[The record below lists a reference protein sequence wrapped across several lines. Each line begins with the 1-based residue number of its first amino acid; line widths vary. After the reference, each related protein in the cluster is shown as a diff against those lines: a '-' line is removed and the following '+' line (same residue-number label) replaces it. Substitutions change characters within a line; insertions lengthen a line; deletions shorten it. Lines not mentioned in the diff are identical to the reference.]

1 MGRLTRSI
9 PDWIKCTIPSGPQY
23 KKVKQHVNACGLHT
37 VCIEAR
43 CPNVGEC
50 FTKGHATFL
59 IMGNVC
65 TRNCKY
71 CAVAKGVPLPV
82 DDDEPQKIARA
93 INNLKLSYVVVTS
106 VTRDDL
112 SDGGAVY
119 FAKTVDAVRT
129 LNDSTMV
136 EVLIP
141 DFKHSQQLS
150 LKTIMAAKPDVINH
164 NIEVAQSCY
173 TTLRP
178 SGNYR
183 ASLKLLAIVTEYG
196 FTAKSGL
203 MIGFGE
209 TLDDIVQTLRDV
221 RSTGCEIMT
230 IGQYCS
236 SYKGAYPVQK
246 YYTPDEFSRIEAIA
260 YTIGF
265 SKVMAA
271 PLVRSSYR
279 AGEMFSRATIAHN
292 TMEA

>member
-1 MGRLTRSI
+1 M
-9 PDWIKCTIPSGPQY
+9 W
-23 KKVKQHVNACGLHT
+23 VNVLQKDMLPFSLWAMFVRAIANT
-37 VCIEAR
+37 VLLQKEYLCR
-43 CPNVGEC
+43 
-50 FTKGHATFL
+50 
-59 IMGNVC
+59 
-65 TRNCKY
+65 
-71 CAVAKGVPLPV
+71 V
-82 DDDEPQKIARA
+82 DDNEPQKIARA

-112 SDGGAVY
+112 NDGGALY

-129 LNDSTMV
+129 LNDSTKV

-178 SGNYR
+178 KGNYR

-230 IGQYCS
+230 IGQYRS
-236 SYKGAYPVQK
+236 SHKGAYPHKNIIRRMSFHGLKQ
-246 YYTPDEFSRIEAIA
+246 
-260 YTIGF
+260 
-265 SKVMAA
+265 
-271 PLVRSSYR
+271 
-279 AGEMFSRATIAHN
+279 
-292 TMEA
+292 